1 MKIALVHYRAGLMDG
16 VSLEMEKW
24 KKVLEDMGHDVKIVA
39 GNSAKGVDIKVEELS
54 FDHPMYE
61 KIKKNFFSK
70 LEDFSEKEL
79 EETVLT
85 LKEEF
90 YIKLRPVMELFDV
103 IAVNNIWSLALAP
116 HLGLALEQV
125 ASELDNRYIGH
136 HHDFWWERNALVN
149 PTTSWG
155 KKILEKHFPPD
166 LPNLRHV
173 VINSFAKEK
182 LLKTR
187 GIRSIVVP
195 NVFDFSYVRSSEKMK
210 RILRDH
216 YHIPKGAIVA
226 LQATRITQR
235 KAIEL
240 SIKLVA
246 KMKEL
251 GEDFV
256 GRQLYDGR
264 KYDGNIILAFSGMC
278 ERDAKDYENK
288 IMGFAFDMGVMVL
301 NLYRDVEKN
310 IFSFWDM
317 YSIADFITY
326 PSILEGWGNQL
337 LEALAA
343 AKPIALFEYPVFEK
357 DIKSSGIRY
366 VSLGRSYKIEN
377 DFVTVNDEV
386 INAAA
391 REMLEILFDRDKY
404 QSTIKENFEIGKKNF
419 GYRKLK
425 EILSELL

>member
-39 GNSAKGVDIKVEELS
+39 GNGAKGVDIKVEALS

-70 LEDFSEKEL
+70 LEDFSERTLK
-79 EETVLT
+79 ETVLA

-90 YIKLRPVMELFDV
+90 YTKLRPVMEFFDV
-103 IAVNNIWSLALAP
+103 VVVNNIWSLALMP
-116 HLGLALEQV
+116 HLGLALEQIV
-125 ASELDNRYIGH
+125 SELDNRYIGH

-155 KKILEKHFPPD
+155 KEILEKHFPPN
-166 LPNLRHV
+166 LPNLKHV
-173 VINSFAKEK
+173 VINSFAKET

-187 GIRSIVVP
+187 GINSTVVP
-195 NVFDFSYVRSSEKMK
+195 NVFDFSYVISSENMK
-210 RILRDH
+210 STLREH

-226 LQATRITQR
+226 LQATRITKR

-246 KMKEL
+246 KMKEI
-251 GEDFV
+251 GESFV
-256 GRQLYDGR
+256 GKQLYDGR

-278 ERDAKDYENK
+278 ERDAKDYKNE
-288 IMGFAFDMGVMVL
+288 IMGLAFDMGVMVL
-301 NLYRDVEKN
+301 NLYRDIEKN
-310 IFSFWDM
+310 VYSFWDM
-317 YSIADFITY
+317 YSIADFVTY

-357 DIKSSGIRY
+357 DIKSSGMKY
-366 VSLGRSYKIEN
+366 VSLGNSYKVEN
-377 DFVTVNDEV
+377 DLVVVDDEV
-386 INAAA
+386 IETAAK
-391 REMLEILFDRDKY
+391 EMLEILFDKHRY
-404 QSTIKENFEIGKKNF
+404 QSMIKENFEIGRRNF
-419 GYRKLK
+419 GYKRLK